1 MHTLAFAVTYTIHA
15 RIDSLNGLLHTLR
28 DIYFAP
34 SPSCQRAWNR
44 YTRLCHSFHGG
55 QAGGCSL
62 TSVKV
67 ALGDGQYHHHPPV
80 WGSQLNFLLYDTM
93 MCEVKEYRRRN
104 KSSIVSYSV
113 CFYVLQEQCRPCAL
127 GCCVRYEYIV
137 SCDALRRDGK
147 WYHLVISGSH
157 ERAESGHNLVNF
169 SSFVNLLS
177 PL

>member
-1 MHTLAFAVTYTIHA
+1 LSELVSTNNDLRQLETSLRSHTSHASLAVWHMPYRLYTASPRTITYTIHV

-44 YTRLCHSFHGG
+44 YTRLCHSFHGA

-80 WGSQLNFLLYDTM
+80 WGSQLNFLLNNAGLVPWAAVCDTSTLFRAM
-93 MCEVKEYRRRN
+93 H
-104 KSSIVSYSV
+104 
-113 CFYVLQEQCRPCAL
+113 
-127 GCCVRYEYIV
+127 CVV
-137 SCDALRRDGK
+137 M
-147 WYHLVISGSH
+147 GSDIT
-157 ERAESGHNLVNF
+157 
-169 SSFVNLLS
+169 
-177 PL
+177 